1 MLYKTQDVVT
11 QTKKHHK
18 REKERN
24 WNNKRSKTQQTRCLE
39 QKSPQ
44 LFAWRLCLITI
55 DVYTVYIWRFLY
67 SVHRQ
72 CRAAFYYLRLFFI
85 HTHKRARNSF
95 WCGFKRLLF
104 VIIFSLEF
112 IASHLDNIL
121 RLSLCSWNISVI
133 FFHKRSKIN
142 VWLCDYWSMRL
153 LTPIISKYSI
163 LLKYCSWEAK
173 QVQSIHTLFLQLTV
187 AVAHSASTRLIFI

>member
-67 SVHRQ
+67 SVYRQ

-85 HTHKRARNSF
+85 HTHTNMLVILFGVVLKDYYLSLFSRLNS
-95 WCGFKRLLF
+95 
-104 VIIFSLEF
+104 
-112 IASHLDNIL
+112 SHLDNIL

-163 LLKYCSWEAK
+163 LMKYCSWEAK

>member
-1 MLYKTQDVVT
+1 MYT
-11 QTKKHHK
+11 
-18 REKERN
+18 
-24 WNNKRSKTQQTRCLE
+24 
-39 QKSPQ
+39 
-44 LFAWRLCLITI
+44 LCTFGGFC
-55 DVYTVYIWRFLY
+55 TVYIG
-67 SVHRQ
+67 SVVRLFIICGSFSYTHTNVLVIL
-72 CRAAFYYLRLFFI
+72 FGVVLKNYYLSLFSRL
-85 HTHKRARNSF
+85 NS
-95 WCGFKRLLF
+95 
-104 VIIFSLEF
+104 
-112 IASHLDNIL
+112 SHLDNIL

-163 LLKYCSWEAK
+163 LMKYCSWEAK